1 MKKWILSTVIFC
13 SFITLNVGVIFAEN
27 VECEGEKKT
36 IDLLIN
42 KKPSTRAPFICPISL
57 FQNGNRLDITFSD
70 KIGMVM
76 IVIIND
82 NSGELVYEEL
92 IDSSNQSQVNLN
104 LSSCSKG
111 SYIVNFVCD
120 EIIAYGNF
128 KFD

>member
-27 VECEGEKKT
+27 AACKGAKKK
-36 IDLLIN
+36 IDLFIN

-82 NSGELVYEEL
+82 SSGELIYEEL
-92 IDSSNQSQVNLN
+92 IDSSNQPQVNLN
-104 LSSCSKG
+104 LSSCSNG
-111 SYIVNFVCD
+111 SYIVNFVCN
-120 EIIAYGNF
+120 EIIAHGSFEFY
-128 KFD
+128 